1 MKEHEAKWLAAGE
14 VKAEA
19 ILSGQIK
26 SIDSEKQRFYYH
38 RFLLIQ
44 ELKIQTDTQLI
55 KAKKI
60 SPLKKESKPDIFIKG
75 DFIRLYGSWQGKYFL
90 ISHYENVNS
99 NV

>member
-1 MKEHEAKWLAAGE
+1 MKEHDAKWLTAGE

-19 ILSGQIK
+19 MIAGQIK
-26 SIDSEKQRFYYH
+26 SFNSEKQRFYYH

-60 SPLKKESKPDIFIKG
+60 SPLKKETKPDFFVQGESIL
-75 DFIRLYGSWQGKYFL
+75 LYGSWQGNYFL

-99 NV
+99 DE